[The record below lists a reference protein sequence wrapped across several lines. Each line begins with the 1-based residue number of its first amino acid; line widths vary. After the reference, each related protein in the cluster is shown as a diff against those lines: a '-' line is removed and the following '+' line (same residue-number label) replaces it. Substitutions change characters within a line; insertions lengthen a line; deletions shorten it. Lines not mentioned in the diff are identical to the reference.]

1 MSCRFVVSCSVFDDV
16 VNTLMLYNVYFT
28 FNKFDNLGFVELYV
42 FNINPD
48 LYKKLY
54 DFIGF
59 HNRKEL

>member
-1 MSCRFVVSCSVFDDV
+1 MSCRFVVSCTVFDDV

>member
-1 MSCRFVVSCSVFDDV
+1 MSCRFVVSSTVFDDV
-16 VNTLMLYNVYFT
+16 VNTLMLYNVFFT

-54 DFIGF
+54 DFIGY

>member
-1 MSCRFVVSCSVFDDV
+1 MSCRFVVSCTVFDDV

-48 LYKKLY
+48 LYKK
-54 DFIGF
+54 
-59 HNRKEL
+59 

>member
-1 MSCRFVVSCSVFDDV
+1 MSCRFVVSSNVFNDV

>member
-1 MSCRFVVSCSVFDDV
+1 MSCRFVVSSSVFDDV